1 MGNEEERLLPGTFV
15 RYILKDELGLVSD
28 MVYAGA
34 RCWFHM
40 GGTRA
45 MTPYDMIEPITFDE
59 VLSHDFSNEYC
70 KTSLIER
77 YLRIQEGRDVSDLI
91 DREDVREEVVRLLQ
105 QREQSHTNRVPI

>member
-1 MGNEEERLLPGTFV
+1 MTEKQQILPGTFV

-59 VLSHDFSNEYC
+59 VLTHNFSNEYA
-70 KTSLIER
+70 KASLIER
-77 YLRIQEGRDVSDLI
+77 YLRVREGGDVSDLI
-91 DREDVREEVVRLLQ
+91 DDRTIRDEVKYQVQ
-105 QREQSHTNRVPI
+105 QGK